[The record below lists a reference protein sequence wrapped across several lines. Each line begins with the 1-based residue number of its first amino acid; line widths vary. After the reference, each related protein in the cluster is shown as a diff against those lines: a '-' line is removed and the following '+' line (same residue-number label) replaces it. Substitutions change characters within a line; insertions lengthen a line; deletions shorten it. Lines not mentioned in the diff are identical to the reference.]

1 MTSKQGL
8 SRQAS
13 DLELSFGYNGHE
25 GDATLVYAFTKDR
38 KELTVFTSLPIEGF
52 KKLGFS
58 AAYENSDFRKTGKAL
73 IKYPSQV
80 PTSTQAVMEFIYG
93 P

>member
-1 MTSKQGL
+1 MTSKRGL
-8 SRQAS
+8 SSQAS
-13 DLELSFGYNGHE
+13 DLEVSFGFNGYE
-25 GDATLVYAFTKDR
+25 GDATLVYALTDAR

-73 IKYPSQV
+73 IKYPSKV
-80 PTSTQAVMEFIYG
+80 L
-93 P
+93 